1 MDIKIKCT
9 QQEFAQLIRECQCMS
24 MDENCLSCILYP
36 AGGCDGIEN
45 IAAFEIVEDG
55 ADG

>member
-24 MDENCLSCILYP
+24 MDDCCLNCILYP